1 MKERSRAANG
11 ERKTERK
18 RGRRREQSLGI
29 FETCLF
35 RIQWR
40 RHEQLMHR
48 TGRLSK
54 NSGGRKAI
62 KQDFE
67 RCSPVLFNTNIPFR
81 CPATKSHKKGEDL
94 TLPSYR
100 CGGVSMINIR
110 IFDSMGGVK
119 RWSSS
124 FMCEPSSFRMSGFRD

>member
-35 RIQWR
+35 RIKWR

-54 NSGGRKAI
+54 NSGRRKAI

-81 CPATKSHKKGEDL
+81 CLLGMCSVLLAVVQICVAE
-94 TLPSYR
+94 
-100 CGGVSMINIR
+100 GVCSGDQESQEGRGSDVAIVQMWRR
-110 IFDSMGGVK
+110 IDDKYTYF
-119 RWSSS
+119 
-124 FMCEPSSFRMSGFRD
+124 